1 MTIMAI
7 MTMKNTSEK
16 IRALIPANLRE
27 LPPLSLGVAVLWTV
41 AFLVMQLV
49 YGDLLRDVG
58 QAHSAV
64 AKLANRYPTMEFS
77 AEQMQVVRAVDRDFE
92 PDSMLSGFMQRT
104 RGEEVAR
111 IEASFDEMVGR
122 ARALLA
128 EQPYYN
134 HGHVPS
140 ATTPVSYVSHFLL
153 HSNFAHF
160 IATLL
165 VFLLVAPLA
174 ESTWGSKRLALAMLV
189 LIPLGAVVHSLAFW
203 ESQRA
208 LIGGS
213 SLIAG
218 LVAATLVRFWGEEVE
233 LLDWLAPVV
242 SIDLRVPA
250 IGLGVLWI
258 GYEALLWVVVQGG
271 LPPGVDNAP
280 GYASHAAA
288 AAAVVGFVG
297 AICSAKLGLEK
308 PAPTRPSPQK
318 GTARQFDLEKVRE
331 MRTGGKTDAAF
342 ALLHREVQQNANNR
356 DVVMTYWEMAVE
368 GQNPM
373 EAAPVMS
380 RLLEEE
386 MRRGADNAAVRIW
399 RLLGE
404 HASDFLLHPD
414 TLFALV
420 PAIRVAEG
428 NPGAL
433 DALRQIVD
441 RRNQGFTAAL
451 AAKVA
456 RWTAEMDPKLAA
468 AAAQRAIDSLDLD
481 EKEQAEIELLARAL
495 DPKEHEFRTE
505 KPPPVSVFEEG
516 IDRSAFGS
524 SQDLADLADSFPEGA
539 VIQAIPKAMQSDALT
554 IAVEGREPS
563 ALAVSR
569 IRVVSIVLVR
579 GLAEQPTALFDLL
592 IDGRGSDRP
601 LSVIRFRCDRFD
613 ACSVVPHAKTPR
625 EALQALLQQALSS
638 GNAQCLV
645 DVTTAKP
652 GPDTLFDSLDAY
664 HEHVLRP
671 ASDLLG

>member
-1 MTIMAI
+1 
-7 MTMKNTSEK
+7 MKNTSEK

-27 LPPLSLGVAVLWTV
+27 LPLLSLGVAVLWTV
-41 AFLVMQLV
+41 AFLVMQLG

-64 AKLANRYPTMEFS
+64 AKLANRYPAIELS
-77 AEQMQVVRAVDRDFE
+77 AEQLQVVRAVDRDFE
-92 PDSMLSGFMQRT
+92 PDSMMSGFMRRT
-104 RGEEVAR
+104 QGEEVAR

-122 ARALLA
+122 AQALLA
-128 EQPYYN
+128 EHPFHN
-134 HGHVPS
+134 LGHVPS

-153 HSNFAHF
+153 HSNLAHF

-165 VFLLVAPLA
+165 VFLLVAPFA

-208 LIGGS
+208 LVGGS

-233 LLDWLAPVV
+233 LLDWLTPVV
-242 SIDLRVPA
+242 SIDLRVPV

-288 AAAVVGFVG
+288 AVVGCVG

-331 MRTGGKTDAAF
+331 MRTRGKTDAAF

-368 GQNPM
+368 GQNSM

-386 MRRGADNAAVRIW
+386 MRRGADKAAVRIW

-404 HASDFLLHPD
+404 YTPDFLLHPD

-428 NPGAL
+428 DPAAL

-441 RRNQGFTAAL
+441 RRNLGFTAAH

-468 AAAQRAIDSLDLD
+468 AAAQRAIDSLELD
-481 EKEQAEIELLARAL
+481 EREQAEIELLARAL
-495 DPKEHEFRTE
+495 DPKEHEIRTE
-505 KPPPVSVFEEG
+505 KPPPVSAFEEG

-539 VIQAIPKAMQSDALT
+539 LTHAIPKAMQSDALT

-569 IRVVSIVLVR
+569 IRAVSIVLVR

-592 IDGRGSDRP
+592 IDGQGSDRP

-613 ACSVVPHAKTPR
+613 PCAVVPHAKTPR

-645 DVTTAKP
+645 DVTTAEP